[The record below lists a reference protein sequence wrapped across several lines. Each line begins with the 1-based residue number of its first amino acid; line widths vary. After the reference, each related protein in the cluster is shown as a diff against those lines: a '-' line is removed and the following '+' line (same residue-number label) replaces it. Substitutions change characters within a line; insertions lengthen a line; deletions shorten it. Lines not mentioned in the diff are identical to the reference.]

1 LHPLADRP
9 AELALFPELAIQSR
23 RRDLEIVRLL
33 DQVRR
38 VEDVSHFPT
47 EAAAVL
53 DAHPPWLVDRQLQYA
68 TGTVRPPLQIHER
81 EPVIAEYGQHGLLD
95 SEFTFVLHHTHKVK
109 KWATPTFSRL

>member
-1 LHPLADRP
+1 MRWPLA
-9 AELALFPELAIQSR
+9 R
-23 RRDLEIVRLL
+23 R
-33 DQVRR
+33 
-38 VEDVSHFPT
+38 SA

-53 DAHPPWLVDRQLQYA
+53 DAHPTRLVHEQLKQT

-95 SEFTFVLHHTHKVK
+95 SEFTFVHHTHKLK